1 MGIHP
6 IDAVMQHRQKFGADG
21 APVLDEIAVGD
32 GDAVDDVALG
42 YDGIAVEDDANL
54 TLAQSIHRRRR
65 YRHADI
71 DLPGHGHGEDRIK
84 RAARDG
90 LELDML
96 FGAEIAQQYLG
107 HRTWTR
113 IGDAFALQVVDRLD
127 RTIGR

>member
-1 MGIHP
+1 QT
-6 IDAVMQHRQKFGADG
+6 DAAMRHLQELGADG
-21 APVLDEIAVGD
+21 GPVLDEFAVSD
-32 GDAVDDVALG
+32 GDAVDDVALRF
-42 YDGIAVEDDANL
+42 DGIAVEDDANL

-65 YRHADI
+65 HRHADI

-107 HRTWTR
+107 HSAWTR

-127 RTIGR
+127 RTI